1 MVSSGL
7 IFCDYIFF
15 NYKTINKEHI
25 HTGGVIASLALVAY
39 ITASQI
45 WLPFSIQSAMFALPF
60 IYAGY
65 EVKHNPKILAGINKF
80 ALFIISLIV
89 CIFGFFYLEGSF
101 YMASAYT
108 KDILLGFICAFA
120 ASYAV
125 IYISKKIGNFAPL
138 EWIGKNSLIFM
149 CVHLI

>member
-7 IFCDYIFF
+7 VFCDYIFF

-60 IYAGY
+60 MYAGY
-65 EVKHNPKILAGINKF
+65 EVKHNP
-80 ALFIISLIV
+80 
-89 CIFGFFYLEGSF
+89 
-101 YMASAYT
+101 
-108 KDILLGFICAFA
+108 
-120 ASYAV
+120 
-125 IYISKKIGNFAPL
+125 
-138 EWIGKNSLIFM
+138 
-149 CVHLI
+149 